1 MAVAIQTSAVLSTS
15 TKMVFHYRVRA
26 GVTVVIALVLAQCVA
41 EGAHA
46 PCRVEKSENVSL
58 FLCSRY
64 FHGGLVLQ
72 GNS

>member
-1 MAVAIQTSAVLSTS
+1 
-15 TKMVFHYRVRA
+15 MVFHYRVRA

-46 PCRVEKSENVSL
+46 PCRIEKSENVSL

-64 FHGGLVLQ
+64 FHGRACALGKFIILVTFPIACVITLI
-72 GNS
+72 